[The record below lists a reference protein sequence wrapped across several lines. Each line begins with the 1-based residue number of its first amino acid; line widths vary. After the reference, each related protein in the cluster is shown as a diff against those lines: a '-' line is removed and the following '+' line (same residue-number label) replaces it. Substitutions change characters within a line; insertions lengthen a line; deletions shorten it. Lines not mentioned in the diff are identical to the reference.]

1 MCSSAGNAVLG
12 ERWRGPLRRRSESF
26 FRSAPWLMLLS
37 VRSASIAS
45 VFVMSLIWLL
55 VGSIHAQ
62 VPGAT
67 IACGRRRG
75 ERFGQANLWRETHN
89 IRSISDPWPPLWYRV
104 HCESTPR
111 FS

>member
-26 FRSAPWLMLLS
+26 FRSAPWLTLLS

-75 ERFGQANLWRETHN
+75 ERRSVRQIFGGKLTTP
-89 IRSISDPWPPLWYRV
+89 SDPWPPLWYRV